1 MNANTRQ
8 EVLKTLSAF
17 NQSRADEFGLV
28 RIGVFGSAARDTM
41 QPDSDVDVVVEL
53 EHPDLLLLV
62 GIKQELEEL
71 FGRQVDIV
79 RYRERMNP
87 LLKQRIEPG
96 SGLCATMNLPWT
108 SFRSFSGQSR

>member
-8 EVLKTLSAF
+8 DVLRTLSVF
-17 NQSRADEFGLV
+17 SRSRADEFGV
-28 RIGVFGSAARDTM
+28 IRIGVFGSAARDTLRA
-41 QPDSDVDVVVEL
+41 DSDIDVVVEL

-71 FGRQVDIV
+71 FGREVDIV

-87 LLKQRIEPG
+87 LLKKRIDQEAVYARP
-96 SGLCATMNLPWT
+96 
-108 SFRSFSGQSR
+108 